1 VGVALVVLILKGGAI
16 VGTRSILDRE
26 LAIIRDNI
34 IRMSSLVDE
43 AIDRSYRALR
53 LHDVILAQT
62 VISEDA
68 NLDDLCSQIENQ
80 VELTVA
86 LQQPIAL
93 DLRRVLADLLITT
106 ELERMGDH
114 AEGIAR
120 TVVRFDSDVPM
131 ELPTQLWIMKEKV
144 RDMIRQSMDAYVGQN
159 VKLAEL
165 VGKLDDDVDHAY
177 RELFNLL
184 VGSMGQDKLSV
195 EHGTYLLWVG
205 HNLERIGDRAT
216 NICERIIYSRTG
228 DVSQL
233 NP

>member
-1 VGVALVVLILKGGAI
+1 VS
-16 VGTRSILDRE
+16 TRSMLDRE
-26 LAIIRDNI
+26 LAIIRDNV

-43 AIDRSYRALR
+43 AIERSYRALR
-53 LHDVILAQT
+53 LHDVSLAQT
-62 VISEDA
+62 VINDDA
-68 NLDDLCSQIENQ
+68 NVDDLCAQIENK

-86 LQQPIAL
+86 LQQPTAL

-120 TVVRFDSDVPM
+120 TVIRFDSDVPM
-131 ELPTQLWIMKEKV
+131 ELPTQLRVMKDGV
-144 RDMIRQSMDAYVGQN
+144 RDMIRRSMDAYVTQN
-159 VKLAEL
+159 VELAEE
-165 VGKLDDDVDHAY
+165 VGRLDEDVDHAY
-177 RELFNLL
+177 RGLFDLL
-184 VGSMGQDKLSV
+184 VGSMGQEELSV
-195 EHGTYLLWVG
+195 EHGTYLLWAG

>member
-1 VGVALVVLILKGGAI
+1 M
-16 VGTRSILDRE
+16 LDRE
-26 LAIIRDNI
+26 LAIIRDNV

-43 AIDRSYRALR
+43 AIERSYRALR
-53 LHDVILAQT
+53 LHDVNLAQT
-62 VISEDA
+62 VINDDA
-68 NLDDLCSQIENQ
+68 NVDDLCTQIENK

-86 LQQPIAL
+86 LQQPTAL

-114 AEGIAR
+114 AEGISR

-131 ELPTQLWIMKEKV
+131 ELPAQLRVMKDGV
-144 RDMIRQSMDAYVGQN
+144 RDMIRRSMDAYVTQN
-159 VKLAEL
+159 VELAEE
-165 VGKLDDDVDHAY
+165 VGRLDEEVDHAY
-177 RELFNLL
+177 RELFDLL
-184 VGSMGQDKLSV
+184 VGSMGQEELSV
-195 EHGTYLLWVG
+195 EHGTYLLWAG

>member
-1 VGVALVVLILKGGAI
+1 M
-16 VGTRSILDRE
+16 LDRE
-26 LAIIRDNI
+26 LAVIRDNV

-53 LHDVILAQT
+53 LHDVSLAQT
-62 VISEDA
+62 VINDDA
-68 NLDDLCSQIENQ
+68 NLDDLCNQIENK
-80 VELTVA
+80 VEMTVA
-86 LQQPIAL
+86 LQQPTAL
-93 DLRRVLADLLITT
+93 DLRRVLADLMITT

-120 TVVRFDSDVPM
+120 TVIRFDSDVPM
-131 ELPTQLWIMKEKV
+131 ELPSQLRAMRDGV
-144 RDMIRQSMDAYVGQN
+144 RDMIRQSMDAYVSQD
-159 VKLAEL
+159 VKLAEQ
-165 VGKLDDDVDHAY
+165 VGRLDDDIDRAY
-177 RELFNLL
+177 RELFDLL
-184 VGSMGQDKLSV
+184 VGSMGQEELSV
-195 EHGTYLLWVG
+195 EHGTYLLWAG

>member
-1 VGVALVVLILKGGAI
+1 M
-16 VGTRSILDRE
+16 GTRSMLDRE
-26 LAIIRDNI
+26 LAIIRDNV

-43 AIDRSYRALR
+43 AIERSYRALR
-53 LHDVILAQT
+53 LHDISLAQT
-62 VISEDA
+62 VINDDA
-68 NLDDLCSQIENQ
+68 NLDDLCTQIENK

-86 LQQPIAL
+86 LQQPTAL

-114 AEGIAR
+114 AEGISR

-131 ELPTQLWIMKEKV
+131 ELPTQLDGV
-144 RDMIRQSMDAYVGQN
+144 RDMIRRSMDAYVTQN
-159 VKLAEL
+159 VELAEE
-165 VGKLDDDVDHAY
+165 VGRLDEEVDHAY
-177 RELFNLL
+177 RELFDLL
-184 VGSMGQDKLSV
+184 VGSMGQEELSV
-195 EHGTYLLWVG
+195 EHGTYLLWAG

>member
-1 VGVALVVLILKGGAI
+1 M
-16 VGTRSILDRE
+16 GTRSMLDRE
-26 LAIIRDNI
+26 LAIIRDNV
-34 IRMSSLVDE
+34 IRMSTLVDE
-43 AIDRSYRALR
+43 AVDRSYRALR
-53 LHDVILAQT
+53 LHDVNLAQT
-62 VISEDA
+62 VINDDA
-68 NLDDLCSQIENQ
+68 NVDDLCSQIEGK

-86 LQQPIAL
+86 LQQPTAL

-131 ELPTQLWIMKEKV
+131 ELPAQLRIMKEKV
-144 RDMIRQSMDAYVGQN
+144 RDMIRQAMDAYVTQN
-159 VKLAEL
+159 VSLAEQ
-165 VGKLDDDVDHAY
+165 VGRLDDDVDRAY
-177 RELFNLL
+177 RELFDLL
-184 VGSMGQDKLSV
+184 VGSMGEEELSV
-195 EHGTYLLWVG
+195 EHGTYLLWAG

>member
-1 VGVALVVLILKGGAI
+1 M
-16 VGTRSILDRE
+16 GTRSMLDRE
-26 LAIIRDNI
+26 LAIIRDNV

-43 AIDRSYRALR
+43 AIERSYRALR
-53 LHDVILAQT
+53 LHDVNLAQT
-62 VISEDA
+62 VINDDS
-68 NLDDLCSQIENQ
+68 NVDDLCTQIENK

-86 LQQPIAL
+86 LQQPTAL

-114 AEGIAR
+114 AEGISR

-131 ELPTQLWIMKEKV
+131 ELPAQLRVMKDGV
-144 RDMIRQSMDAYVGQN
+144 RDMIRRSMDAYVTQN
-159 VKLAEL
+159 VELAEE
-165 VGKLDDDVDHAY
+165 VGRLDEEVDHAY
-177 RELFNLL
+177 RELFDLL
-184 VGSMGQDKLSV
+184 VGSMGQEELSV
-195 EHGTYLLWVG
+195 EHGTYLLWAG

>member
-1 VGVALVVLILKGGAI
+1 
-16 VGTRSILDRE
+16 VGTRSMLDRE
-26 LAIIRDNI
+26 LAVIRDNV
-34 IRMSSLVDE
+34 IRMSSMVDE

-53 LHDVILAQT
+53 LHDTGLAQT
-62 VISEDA
+62 VINDDL
-68 NLDDLCSQIENQ
+68 NLDDLCSQIENK

-86 LQQPIAL
+86 LQQPTAL

-131 ELPTQLWIMKEKV
+131 ELPPQLRTMKEKV
-144 RDMIRQSMDAYVGQN
+144 RDMIRQSMDAYVTQN
-159 VKLAEL
+159 VELAEQ
-165 VGKLDDDVDHAY
+165 VGRLDDDVDRAY
-177 RELFNLL
+177 RELFDLL
-184 VGSMGQDKLSV
+184 VGSMGQEELPV
-195 EHGTYLLWVG
+195 EHGTYLLWAG

>member
-1 VGVALVVLILKGGAI
+1 M
-16 VGTRSILDRE
+16 GTRSMLDRE
-26 LAIIRDNI
+26 LAIIRDNV

-43 AIDRSYRALR
+43 AIERSYRALR
-53 LHDVILAQT
+53 LHDVNLAQT
-62 VISEDA
+62 VINDDA
-68 NLDDLCSQIENQ
+68 NVDDLCTQIENK

-86 LQQPIAL
+86 LQQPTAL

-114 AEGIAR
+114 AEGISR

-131 ELPTQLWIMKEKV
+131 ELPAQLRVMKDGV
-144 RDMIRQSMDAYVGQN
+144 RDMIRRSMDAYVTQN
-159 VKLAEL
+159 VELAEE
-165 VGKLDDDVDHAY
+165 VGRLDEEVDHAY
-177 RELFNLL
+177 RELFDLL
-184 VGSMGQDKLSV
+184 VGSMGQEELSV
-195 EHGTYLLWVG
+195 EHGTYLLWAG

>member
-1 VGVALVVLILKGGAI
+1 M
-16 VGTRSILDRE
+16 GTRSMLDRE
-26 LAIIRDNI
+26 LAIIRDNV

-43 AIDRSYRALR
+43 AIERSYRALR
-53 LHDVILAQT
+53 LHDVNLAQT
-62 VISEDA
+62 VINDDA
-68 NLDDLCSQIENQ
+68 NVDDLCTQIENK

-86 LQQPIAL
+86 LQQPTAL

-114 AEGIAR
+114 AEGISR

-131 ELPTQLWIMKEKV
+131 ELPTQLRVMKDGV
-144 RDMIRQSMDAYVGQN
+144 RDMIRRSMDAYVTQN
-159 VKLAEL
+159 VELAEE
-165 VGKLDDDVDHAY
+165 VGRLDEEVDHAY
-177 RELFNLL
+177 RELFDLL
-184 VGSMGQDKLSV
+184 VGSMGQEELSV
-195 EHGTYLLWVG
+195 EHGTYLLWAG

>member
-1 VGVALVVLILKGGAI
+1 
-16 VGTRSILDRE
+16 VGTRSMLDRE
-26 LAIIRDNI
+26 LAIIRDNV

-43 AIDRSYRALR
+43 AIERSYRALR
-53 LHDVILAQT
+53 LHDANLAQT
-62 VISEDA
+62 VINDDA
-68 NLDDLCSQIENQ
+68 NVDDLCAQIENK

-86 LQQPIAL
+86 LQQPTAL

-131 ELPTQLWIMKEKV
+131 ELPTQLRVMKDGV
-144 RDMIRQSMDAYVGQN
+144 RDMIRRSMDAYVAQN
-159 VKLAEL
+159 VELAEE
-165 VGKLDDDVDHAY
+165 VGRLDEEVDHAY
-177 RELFNLL
+177 RELFDLL
-184 VGSMGQDKLSV
+184 VGSMGQEELSV
-195 EHGTYLLWVG
+195 EHGTYLLWAG

-228 DVSQL
+228 DISQL

>member
-1 VGVALVVLILKGGAI
+1 
-16 VGTRSILDRE
+16 VGTRSMLDRE
-26 LAIIRDNI
+26 LAIIRDNV

-43 AIDRSYRALR
+43 AIERSYRALR
-53 LHDVILAQT
+53 LHDVNLAQT
-62 VISEDA
+62 VINDDA
-68 NLDDLCSQIENQ
+68 NVDDLCTQIENK

-86 LQQPIAL
+86 LQQPTAL

-114 AEGIAR
+114 AEGISR

-131 ELPTQLWIMKEKV
+131 ELPAQLRVMKDGV
-144 RDMIRQSMDAYVGQN
+144 RDMIRRSMDAYVTQN
-159 VKLAEL
+159 VELAEE
-165 VGKLDDDVDHAY
+165 VGRLDEEVDHAY
-177 RELFNLL
+177 RELFDLL
-184 VGSMGQDKLSV
+184 VGSMGQEELSV
-195 EHGTYLLWVG
+195 EHGTYLLWAG